1 MKKLILAFSMLVFA
15 ASGTTYALELNSFN
29 VDEEFAIAEFA
40 ELDELEAT
48 VQTANLETMTYQ
60 EIVAKSEFNEALFL
74 RDGISGDD
82 GGGFSLD
89 DMDWASFA
97 WGFCCCPVGFF
108 VVAINKNKD
117 KDQKVSFWIGY
128 GSRWVLNLIGFVVQI
143 AANGA
148 VV

>member
-117 KDQKVSFWIGY
+117 KDQKVSYWIGY
-128 GSRWVLNLIGFVVQI
+128 GVSALLSIISTVAT
-143 AANGA
+143 AAGGA
-148 VV
+148 